1 MGGLGVGILNAAD
14 DLAGG
19 GAALTRGAR
28 QVARG
33 ATRQASGLKLPPEV
47 INNFRGGLFAETTLR
62 KPLVVYR
69 LYGGKAKQLGAWF
82 MLNRPFGRLQATID
96 YAIRPEWGNTLE
108 RLVAVQLPR
117 GTKIFV
123 GPAAPQRGLVGGGV
137 QVFVPQSVR
146 PEWVLFDVEFP

>member
-1 MGGLGVGILNAAD
+1 
-14 DLAGG
+14 
-19 GAALTRGAR
+19 
-28 QVARG
+28 
-33 ATRQASGLKLPPEV
+33 
-47 INNFRGGLFAETTLR
+47 
-62 KPLVVYR
+62 
-69 LYGGKAKQLGAWF
+69 

-108 RLVAVQLPR
+108 RLVAVQLPK

>member
-1 MGGLGVGILNAAD
+1 VSGGARKAARAAAD
-14 DLAGG
+14 EASEQLA
-19 GAALTRGAR
+19 RQGAR
-28 QVARG
+28 QAARR
-33 ATRQASGLKLPPEV
+33 ATRQASDLKLSPEV
-47 INNFRGGLFAETTLR
+47 INSFRGGSFAETTLR

-82 MLNRPFGRLQATID
+82 MLNRPSGRLLATID

-108 RLVAVQLPR
+108 RLVAVQLSR

-137 QVFVPQSVR
+137 QAFVLQPVR